1 MVLECKQG
9 DPKEDIVK
17 KPSNLVDEFRNMF
30 PVIVNGIIEDS
41 VFEDVRLTQN
51 WVREVLQYNVP
62 HGKLARYES
71 TGQYPITVLSEFCR
85 SLRTV

>member
-1 MVLECKQG
+1 MVLGCKQG
-9 DPKEDIVK
+9 DPKEAIVK
-17 KPSNLVDEFRNMF
+17 EASNLVDEFRNMF

-41 VFEDVRLTQN
+41 VFESVRLTQN
-51 WVREVLQYNVP
+51 WVKEVLQYNVP

-71 TGQYPITVLSEFCR
+71 IEQYPTVLSECCR